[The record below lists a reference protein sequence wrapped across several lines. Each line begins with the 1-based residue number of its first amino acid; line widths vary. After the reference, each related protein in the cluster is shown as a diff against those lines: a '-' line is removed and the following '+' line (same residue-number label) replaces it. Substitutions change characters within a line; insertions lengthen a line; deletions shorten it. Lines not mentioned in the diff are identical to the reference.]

1 MAYATLDQLK
11 SHLRITDT
19 AQDTYLADLL
29 DRATGF
35 IESYTGQTFAAGTQ
49 TLTDEL
55 YERQGGTIWLKATNI
70 ASVTAVKV
78 RNNRADAWETLDA
91 TTYEWTSLGRLDLPV
106 AYTYVQV
113 SYTRTAPV
121 PADIEGACIAIA
133 ADSYRQG
140 GEQGTVTSEQV
151 GDLKVT
157 YAGTAAVSSNTTSVT
172 GILDQYRLRSV

>member
-1 MAYATLDQLK
+1 MAYGTLDQLK
-11 SHLRITDT
+11 QHLRITDT
-19 AQDTYLADLL
+19 AQDAYLTSLL
-29 DRATGF
+29 GRATAY
-35 IESYTGQTFAAGTQ
+35 IESYTGQIFATGTQ
-49 TLTDEL
+49 SVSDEL
-55 YERQGGTIWLKATNI
+55 YERQGGTVWLRATNI

-91 TTYEWTSLGRLDLPV
+91 TTYEWTSLGRLDLPI

-121 PADIEGACIAIA
+121 PLDIEGACIAIA
-133 ADSYRQG
+133 ADSYRTG

-157 YAGTAAVSSNTTSVT
+157 YAGTAAVASNTTSVN